1 MAYCLLHGCDWGRNF
16 HMSMMPMKYH
26 SAVSECGAVGCRSL
40 KTCPILH
47 PATAAAEFGNS
58 GLDTWHVLHW
68 LTPGTG
74 HVHISRCFGNIN
86 SYIWWRGDR
95 GCWWFRMNALHHQAR
110 CDDVTWTWGTKG
122 CAPPPSCKLP
132 PCDASLQVT
141 CWQPWVSHGEHLM
154 LTQAYEKKSGVLK
167 LFAIPA
173 SNWWSSTYFLL
184 VLSYYCKIKTLF

>member
-47 PATAAAEFGNS
+47 PATAAAEFGNT

-122 CAPPPSCKLP
+122 CAPPPDQAASCHLVMP
-132 PCDASLQVT
+132 VSRWHVDSPGSLMANIWCSLKPT
-141 CWQPWVSHGEHLM
+141 
-154 LTQAYEKKSGVLK
+154 KKSRVCLNFLRYLQAIDDQVHIFC
-167 LFAIPA
+167 LF
-173 SNWWSSTYFLL
+173 
-184 VLSYYCKIKTLF
+184 

>member
-86 SYIWWRGDR
+86 SYIWDDVGTGDVGGSEWMLCITKQDAMMWHEHEEPR
-95 GCWWFRMNALHHQAR
+95 DAPRHQA
-110 CDDVTWTWGTKG
+110 
-122 CAPPPSCKLP
+122 ASCHP
-132 PCDASLQVT
+132 VMPVSRWHVDSPGSLMANIWCSLKPT
-141 CWQPWVSHGEHLM
+141 
-154 LTQAYEKKSGVLK
+154 KKSRVCLNFLRYLQAIDDQVHIFC
-167 LFAIPA
+167 LF
-173 SNWWSSTYFLL
+173 
-184 VLSYYCKIKTLF
+184 